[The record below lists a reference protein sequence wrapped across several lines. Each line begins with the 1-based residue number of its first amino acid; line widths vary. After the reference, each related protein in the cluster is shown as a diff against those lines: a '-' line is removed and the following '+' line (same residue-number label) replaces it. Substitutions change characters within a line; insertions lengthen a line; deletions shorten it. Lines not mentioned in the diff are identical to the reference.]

1 MSHSGRFAVVVLSFV
16 FVSVGALGDVKM
28 DEDGF
33 TSFDSVDTGDT
44 ETLDEVDTGH
54 TETLNSVDT
63 GQTETL
69 DSVDTGQTE
78 TLNSVDDGRTETL
91 NSVDVGKTQSLEAA
105 EAETGKWEPPACGS
119 FPVALGEMPE
129 GSDPDAWSDTLR
141 DAKQDLRTAK
151 YELDRADRAYT
162 RANNNNSVGVYR
174 ERAVQGRK
182 DARENYSQLRCRLPE
197 LVEHARRAGVPA
209 GRLRPYEKSPASRY

>member
-1 MSHSGRFAVVVLSFV
+1 M
-16 FVSVGALGDVKM
+16 
-28 DEDGF
+28 
-33 TSFDSVDTGDT
+33 
-44 ETLDEVDTGH
+44 
-54 TETLNSVDT
+54 
-63 GQTETL
+63 
-69 DSVDTGQTE
+69 
-78 TLNSVDDGRTETL
+78 DDGRTETL

-182 DARENYSQLRCRLPE
+182 DARENYSQSLCRLPE

-209 GRLRPYEKSPASRY
+209 GRLRPYEKVSGQQVLDRELRQPLAAPIFCGPAGPTSALPECRRCRRESRLPTAPGGSRR